1 MIKNDWQYRIT
12 RSKAGKLA
20 LALEQLEQVSPLRT
34 DLHPLLQKAQ
44 IDGLRSQLDDLRA
57 ELKSYETLKF
67 GDVKT
72 LPLTSLDDLPII
84 MIQARIALGLTQK
97 ELAEQLG
104 VAEQQVQRY
113 EETEYQ
119 GASFASIARVA
130 RVLGLSV
137 VDNVHIS
144 YRRAE
149 PEEPLQANARTVRSR
164 LPS

>member
-12 RSKAGKLA
+12 RSKASKLA
-20 LALEQLEQVSPLRT
+20 LALEQLEQAPQRT

-44 IDGLRSQLDDLRA
+44 VDGLRGQLDDLRA
-57 ELKSYETLKF
+57 ELESYETLKL
-67 GDVKT
+67 GNVKT

-119 GASFASIARVA
+119 GASFASITRVA
-130 RVLGLSV
+130 HVLGLSV
-137 VDNVHIS
+137 ADNVHIS
-144 YRRAE
+144 YGKAE
-149 PEEPLQANARTVRSR
+149 PEEASARNA
-164 LPS
+164 